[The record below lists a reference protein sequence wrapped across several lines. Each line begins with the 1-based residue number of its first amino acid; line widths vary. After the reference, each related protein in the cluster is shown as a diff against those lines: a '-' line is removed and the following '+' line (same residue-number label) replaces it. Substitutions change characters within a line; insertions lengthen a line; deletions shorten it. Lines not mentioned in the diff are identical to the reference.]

1 MLNEDIKG
9 DIYDISSGDSF
20 FFLLTKLN
28 SLGFY
33 ENLFEEIKN
42 YSNNNEDNSLFNNYS
57 NSFDI
62 LLSQKSDSL
71 IKYACHSYVFEL
83 FIDITLLQKDIN
95 NNNIN
100 FNSYLIPS
108 LKDEEILLL
117 LEILYTDN
125 INCS

>member
-20 FFLLTKLN
+20 FFLLTKMN

-42 YSNNNEDNSLFNNYS
+42 YTNNNDNNSLFNNYS

-62 LLSQKSDSL
+62 LLSQQSDSL
-71 IKYACHSYVFEL
+71 SKYSCHSYVFEL
-83 FIDITLLQKDIN
+83 FIDITLLQKDTKNKI
-95 NNNIN
+95 IRN
-100 FNSYLIPS
+100 FVY
-108 LKDEEILLL
+108 
-117 LEILYTDN
+117 
-125 INCS
+125 